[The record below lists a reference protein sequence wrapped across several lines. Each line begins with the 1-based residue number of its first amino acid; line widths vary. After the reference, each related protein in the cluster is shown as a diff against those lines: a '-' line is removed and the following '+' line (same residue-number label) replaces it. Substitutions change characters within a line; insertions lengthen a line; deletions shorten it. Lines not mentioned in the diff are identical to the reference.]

1 MKGSSNRFKEKKKNK
16 KVWLIP
22 LVIAAVILGL
32 IGSYWLYNN
41 WQANKEAQKRQAQAE
56 QLLQGY
62 LDALTEN
69 DMTKFVTLLSEDS
82 INDVPYN
89 REEIR
94 ERYKTIFSGIG
105 AANIENREN
114 ELIIDEETD
123 QYKFTYTLAMDT
135 SLGRLEDLKYETTF
149 SEVDD
154 KMFVDWDTSLIF
166 PDMEEGDTVK
176 LSYDE
181 GERGSI
187 NDRNGNMLAGNGSA
201 WEAGILPSS
210 LGEGDARKSQLSSIS
225 ENFGVE
231 VSSIEKLLEQSWVT
245 DESFVPIKVV
255 DADNRP
261 ELAGV
266 VYRQTE
272 SRMYP
277 LGEAAAHLTGYV
289 GEVTAEDIESNPTL
303 QTGDTVGKA
312 GLEAAFDERL
322 RGIKGGQIYIETES
336 GENKKVLVESEKKD
350 GENIRLTIDMDL
362 QKEMY
367 DQLQGEPGAA
377 VVMAPDSGELLVA
390 ASSPS
395 YDPQLFV
402 EGISNEQYQK
412 YTEDEDSPFLARY
425 AQRYAPGSTF
435 KILTSMIGLD
445 LGITSPDKTHRIE
458 GLEWQPNDNSF
469 GDHKITRV
477 SDAVTEVNLQAAITY
492 SDNIY
497 FAMEALEMGEKD
509 FVEKLSQFPFGANM
523 NLPFS
528 MQPAQISNDGTLNR
542 PTLLADTAYGQ
553 GELLMSPIHQIS
565 FYSAVVNKGAMTFP
579 QLELEGKVN
588 QLSPVSEESAQLIKK
603 DLVAAVKDTDGTAHA
618 FSSLPFTVGAKT
630 GTAEVSEDGENVTN
644 GFVYAFDADDND
656 FTFMGFLEGKGSG
669 DVVDRFLP
677 VLSDLKVTE

>member
-166 PDMEEGDTVK
+166 PDMEEGDIVK

-225 ENFGVE
+225 ENFGIE

>member
-56 QLLQGY
+56 ELLQGY

-89 REEIR
+89 REEIG

-135 SLGRLEDLKYETTF
+135 SIGRLEDLKYETTF
-149 SEVDD
+149 SAVED

-210 LGEGDARKSQLSSIS
+210 LGEGDARKLQLSSIS
-225 ENFGVE
+225 ENFGIE

-245 DESFVPIKVV
+245 DESFVPMKVV
-255 DADNRP
+255 NADNRP

-412 YTEDEDSPFLARY
+412 YTDDEDSPFLARY

-677 VLSDLKVTE
+677 VLSDLKETE

>member
-56 QLLQGY
+56 ELLQGY

-69 DMTKFVTLLSEDS
+69 DMAKFVTLLSEDS

-166 PDMEEGDTVK
+166 PDMEEGDTIK
-176 LSYDE
+176 LSYNE

-187 NDRNGNMLAGNGSA
+187 NDRNGNMLAGNASA

-322 RGIKGGQIYIETES
+322 RGIKGGQIYIETEA

-603 DLVAAVKDTDGTAHA
+603 DLVAAVKDADGTAHA

>member
-225 ENFGVE
+225 ENFGIE

>member
-1 MKGSSNRFKEKKKNK
+1 
-16 KVWLIP
+16 
-22 LVIAAVILGL
+22 
-32 IGSYWLYNN
+32 
-41 WQANKEAQKRQAQAE
+41 
-56 QLLQGY
+56 
-62 LDALTEN
+62 
-69 DMTKFVTLLSEDS
+69 MTKFVTLLSEDS

-187 NDRNGNMLAGNGSA
+187 NDRNGNMLVTEAP
-201 WEAGILPSS
+201 EAGILPSS

-225 ENFGVE
+225 ENFGIE

-322 RGIKGGQIYIETES
+322 KR
-336 GENKKVLVESEKKD
+336 NK
-350 GENIRLTIDMDL
+350 RWTDL
-362 QKEMY
+362 Y
-367 DQLQGEPGAA
+367 
-377 VVMAPDSGELLVA
+377 
-390 ASSPS
+390 
-395 YDPQLFV
+395 
-402 EGISNEQYQK
+402 
-412 YTEDEDSPFLARY
+412 
-425 AQRYAPGSTF
+425 
-435 KILTSMIGLD
+435 
-445 LGITSPDKTHRIE
+445 
-458 GLEWQPNDNSF
+458 
-469 GDHKITRV
+469 
-477 SDAVTEVNLQAAITY
+477 
-492 SDNIY
+492 
-497 FAMEALEMGEKD
+497 
-509 FVEKLSQFPFGANM
+509 
-523 NLPFS
+523 
-528 MQPAQISNDGTLNR
+528 
-542 PTLLADTAYGQ
+542 
-553 GELLMSPIHQIS
+553 
-565 FYSAVVNKGAMTFP
+565 
-579 QLELEGKVN
+579 
-588 QLSPVSEESAQLIKK
+588 
-603 DLVAAVKDTDGTAHA
+603 
-618 FSSLPFTVGAKT
+618 
-630 GTAEVSEDGENVTN
+630 
-644 GFVYAFDADDND
+644 
-656 FTFMGFLEGKGSG
+656 
-669 DVVDRFLP
+669 
-677 VLSDLKVTE
+677 